1 MMIEHLWNSY
11 YVQMRITYRERSRD
25 GKVKIYT
32 DTFDCDQHIA
42 EAIRL
47 LNEKGYATGNC
58 CEGHP
63 HRMIPDNNQRKYKNT
78 AYFDGGYIAFCSIED
93 KKFVLSK
100 LREKS
105 SFFSEDAHSKMTCV
119 RTSLEWK
126 PIRGA
131 EVDGLKYSQMQYDN
145 MTKIFKMLY
154 TELWRTLLEVAQ
166 ELPYKETDDPWIL
179 KAEILD
185 KPLKPQ
191 IHNNPENKTFE
202 EV

>member
-1 MMIEHLWNSY
+1 MMEHLWNSY

-100 LREKS
+100 LREKAV
-105 SFFSEDAHSKMTCV
+105 FF
-119 RTSLEWK
+119 RRI
-126 PIRGA
+126 PIP
-131 EVDGLKYSQMQYDN
+131 K
-145 MTKIFKMLY
+145 
-154 TELWRTLLEVAQ
+154 
-166 ELPYKETDDPWIL
+166 
-179 KAEILD
+179 
-185 KPLKPQ
+185 
-191 IHNNPENKTFE
+191 
-202 EV
+202 